1 MGLDI
6 EVFAN
11 SGPRHMMMV
20 KSGTGPS
27 PTTIMINWDSAEH
40 RRCIAACMVRG
51 TYVMETDRTKRR
63 LGTSR
68 ALAPAWWES
77 FSFRLR
83 DARDVLDCEC
93 DCVFCNNRFK
103 FGAQRWSIY
112 GAILE
117 RVPAAHGDR
126 RHPPAPP
133 SAPRYIVAFRGTM
146 PPWHRG
152 DMHANIEMLV
162 NRQHDCRRFCHARS
176 KVGELLN
183 SIAYSGGGAAAVWL
197 AGHSLGASIALDVG
211 RDMATKGCYL
221 QTFLF
226 NPPQVSVAPLLN
238 TLRVP
243 DVARRFLYRISYTV
257 KAKMGAMAM
266 LRPFEKKM
274 EELFERLAPWVPE
287 LFVHERDFV
296 CRGFIDYFEQ
306 RQNMLG
312 GCGSAQIAL
321 VGTKLSLRDM
331 LLFLHAENKEEKP
344 VQPHLLPSAR
354 MWKTSIQGHRHDLQ
368 QWLKP
373 DWALNLNSRLY
384 RYPGA

>member
-1 MGLDI
+1 MDLDI
-6 EVFAN
+6 EVFAI
-11 SGPRHMMMV
+11 SGPTHMMA
-20 KSGTGPS
+20 KCGTSRSS
-27 PTTIMINWDSAEH
+27 PTIMVNWESAEH

-51 TYVMETDRTKRR
+51 TYVMESDRTKGR

-68 ALAPAWWES
+68 ALSPDWWKS
-77 FSFRLR
+77 FGFGFGLH
-83 DARDVLDCEC
+83 DERDVLDCLC

-103 FGAQRWSIY
+103 FGSQRWSIY

-117 RVPAAHGDR
+117 RVPAAAGER
-126 RHPPAPP
+126 RHPLATPA

-146 PPWHRG
+146 PPWHLG

-183 SIAYSGGGAAAVWL
+183 SIGSGGAAAVWL

-257 KAKMGAMAM
+257 KAKMGAMAI

-287 LFVHERDFV
+287 LFVHEGDFV

-312 GCGSAQIAL
+312 GSAQVAL

-331 LLFLHAENKEEKP
+331 LLFLHAENKEKP

-354 MWKTSIQGHRHDLQ
+354 LWKTSIQGHRHDLQ